1 MSIFI
6 DMDHRSGFSLKLNF
20 SNPIFSSDTTII
32 FIFFIINFPLPGRDD
47 QGRKVIYINT
57 GGYDPKETSLADVL
71 KVGFMGTDVLL
82 MEEET
87 QVGGGSR
94 I

>member
-1 MSIFI
+1 MFP
-6 DMDHRSGFSLKLNF
+6 L
-20 SNPIFSSDTTII
+20 DTIII
-32 FIFFIINFPLPGRDD
+32 FIFFRINFPLPGRDD
-47 QGRKVIYINT
+47 QGRKVIYIDT

-87 QVGGGSR
+87 QVGGACR
-94 I
+94 ISG

>member
-1 MSIFI
+1 M
-6 DMDHRSGFSLKLNF
+6 
-20 SNPIFSSDTTII
+20 
-32 FIFFIINFPLPGRDD
+32 PGRDD

-94 I
+94 ISG